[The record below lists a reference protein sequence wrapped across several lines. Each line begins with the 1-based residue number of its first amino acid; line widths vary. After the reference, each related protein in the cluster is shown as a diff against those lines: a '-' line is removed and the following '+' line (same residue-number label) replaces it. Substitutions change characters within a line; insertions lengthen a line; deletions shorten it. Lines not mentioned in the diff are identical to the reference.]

1 MDGMKT
7 KEVFETVE
15 EEILPQAH
23 RLTEQAVNCL
33 KKEDQEEA
41 LLLMA
46 AAIHEQNIALGKLC
60 AAIKK
65 LLK

>member
-1 MDGMKT
+1 
-7 KEVFETVE
+7 VE

-23 RLTEQAVNCL
+23 RLTENAVKCL
-33 KKEDQEEA
+33 KNEDQEQA

-46 AAIHEQNIALGKLC
+46 AVIREQNIALGKPC
-60 AAIKK
+60 VAVKK

>member
-1 MDGMKT
+1 MHGMKT
-7 KEVFETVE
+7 KEVFEAVE

-23 RLTEQAVNCL
+23 RLTENAVKCINNQ
-33 KKEDQEEA
+33 DQEEA

-60 AAIKK
+60 VAVKK

>member
-1 MDGMKT
+1 MHGMKT
-7 KEVFETVE
+7 KEVFEEVE
-15 EEILPQAH
+15 KILPQAH
-23 RLTEQAVNCL
+23 NFTENAVKCL
-33 KKEDQEEA
+33 KNEDQEQA